1 MSAKILTVDD
11 SKMVR
16 MIVTKAFAP
25 YGCEIFEASNGAD
38 ALTAAMVN
46 LPDLIFLD
54 ITMSDMS
61 GLAVLEQLRAM
72 PEFANTPV
80 VMLTAESGKTTL
92 ERADKLKVAGYVAK
106 PFKGEQLLELAAKF
120 IALQPPAAAA

>member
-11 SKMVR
+11 SRMVR
-16 MIVTKAFAP
+16 MIVMKAFAP

-46 LPDLIFLD
+46 MPDLIFLD
-54 ITMSDMS
+54 ITMGDMS
-61 GLAVLEQLRAM
+61 GLAVLEQLRAL

-80 VMLTAESGKTTL
+80 IMLTAESGKTTL

-106 PFKGEQLLELAAKF
+106 PFKGEQLLELATKF

>member
-25 YGCEIFEASNGAD
+25 YGCEIFEAGNGAA
-38 ALTAAMVN
+38 ALASAAAN
-46 LPDLIFLD
+46 QPNLIFLD
-54 ITMSDMS
+54 ITMGDMS

-80 VMLTAESGKTTL
+80 IMHTAESGRTTL
-92 ERADKLKVAGYVAK
+92 EHADKLKVAGYVSK
-106 PFKGEQLLELAAKF
+106 PFKGEQLLEL
-120 IALQPPAAAA
+120 

>member
-16 MIVTKAFAP
+16 LIVTKAFAP

-54 ITMSDMS
+54 ITMGDMS
-61 GLAVLEQLRAM
+61 GLAVLEQLRAI
-72 PEFANTPV
+72 PEFASTPV
-80 VMLTAESGKTTL
+80 IMLTAESGKSTL
-92 ERADKLKVAGYVAK
+92 ERADKLKVAGYVSK
-106 PFKGEQLLELAAKF
+106 PFKGDHLLELARKF
-120 IALQPPAAAA
+120 ITLEPPAAVA

>member
-38 ALTAAMVN
+38 ALTVAAAN

-54 ITMSDMS
+54 VTMGDMS
-61 GLAVLEQLRAM
+61 GLTVLEKLRAM
-72 PEFANTPV
+72 PEFASTPV
-80 VMLTAESGKTTL
+80 IMLTAESGKTTL

-106 PFKGEQLLELAAKF
+106 PFKGEQLLDFAAKF
-120 IALQPPAAAA
+120 IPLQPPAAAA

>member
-16 MIVTKAFAP
+16 LIVTKAFAS

-54 ITMSDMS
+54 ITMGDMS
-61 GLAVLEQLRAM
+61 GLAVLEQLRAI
-72 PEFANTPV
+72 PEFASTPV
-80 VMLTAESGKTTL
+80 IMLTAESGKSTL
-92 ERADKLKVAGYVAK
+92 ERADKLKVAGYVSK
-106 PFKGEQLLELAAKF
+106 PFKGDHLLELARKF
-120 IALQPPAAAA
+120 ITLEPPAAVA

>member
-38 ALTAAMVN
+38 ALAVATAN
-46 LPDLIFLD
+46 LPNLIFLD
-54 ITMSDMS
+54 ITMGDMS
-61 GLAVLEQLRAM
+61 GLVVLEQLRAI
-72 PEFANTPV
+72 PEFAHTPV
-80 VMLTAESGKTTL
+80 IMLTAESGKATL
-92 ERADKLKVAGYVAK
+92 ERADKLKVAGYIAK
-106 PFKGEQLLELAAKF
+106 PFKGEQLLELASKF
-120 IALQPPAAAA
+120 VSLEPPAAAA

>member
-11 SKMVR
+11 SRMVR
-16 MIVTKAFAP
+16 MIVMKAFAP

-46 LPDLIFLD
+46 MPDLIFLD
-54 ITMSDMS
+54 ITMGDMS
-61 GLAVLEQLRAM
+61 GLAVLEQLRAI

-80 VMLTAESGKTTL
+80 IMLTAESGKATL

-106 PFKGEQLLELAAKF
+106 PFKGEQLLELAGKF
-120 IALQPPAAAA
+120 ISLQPPAAAA

>member
-25 YGCEIFEASNGAD
+25 YGCEIFEAANGND
-38 ALTAAMVN
+38 GLTAATMY

-54 ITMSDMS
+54 ITMADMN
-61 GLAVLEQLRAM
+61 GLVLLEKLRAI
-72 PEFANTPV
+72 PQLAQTPV
-80 VMLTAESGKTTL
+80 IMLTAESGTAAL
-92 ERADKLKVAGYVAK
+92 ERADRLQVAGYIAK
-106 PFKGEQLLELAAKF
+106 PFKGDQLLALAGQLV
-120 IALQPPAAAA
+120 ALEPPAAAA

>member
-25 YGCEIFEASNGAD
+25 YGCEIFEAGNGAD
-38 ALTAAMVN
+38 ALTSAIAN
-46 LPDLIFLD
+46 RPDLIFLD
-54 ITMSDMS
+54 ITMGDMS
-61 GLAVLEQLRAM
+61 GLAVLEQLRAL
-72 PEFANTPV
+72 PDFDNTPV
-80 VMLTAESGKTTL
+80 IMLTAESGQSTL
-92 ERADKLKVAGYVAK
+92 ERADKLKVAAYVAK

-120 IALQPPAAAA
+120 IALAPPAAAA

>member
-38 ALTAAMVN
+38 ALTSAVAN
-46 LPDLIFLD
+46 RPDIIFLD
-54 ITMSDMS
+54 ITMGDMS
-61 GLAVLEQLRAM
+61 GLAVLEQLRAL
-72 PEFANTPV
+72 PDFDNTPV

-92 ERADKLKVAGYVAK
+92 EKADKLKVAGYVSK

-120 IALQPPAAAA
+120 INLTPPAAAA